1 MVFYL
6 LLTIIFG
13 FTIFLNL
20 ESSFSHV
27 KHVQENWAWSKTE
40 EVGMS
45 TDARFKY
52 SPMEKLNGY
61 KTKNGI
67 YFFRAGK
74 FAIDE
79 TSFSEIPLNGKGHFL
94 YKKIGNSV
102 LHYSNDG
109 EILWEKPY
117 KSYPRVSHNGELLL
131 FIAGDGN
138 QVLVSDINGNP
149 TGAKQVDGRFLSDL
163 SFPVLVNGAL
173 LVFSGGEIAIL
184 DARGN
189 LVFQKKDEPN
199 SRDFIFCKS
208 GAISPN
214 GKYSLIHYIRNEKDY
229 ISLLNEKGEIIS
241 SFTLENV
248 YPHRV
253 YMALDDIGNI
263 AINLPDQM
271 FIVNRKGS
279 VVYKKQK
286 TKRED
291 IYQIA
296 YNTGKFF
303 AMSSENQI
311 LFFSETGNILGKRN
325 ITMPARMR
333 PSGDKD
339 TAFLET
345 TNEIISFRLFE

>member
-6 LLTIIFG
+6 LLTIIFS

-149 TGAKQVDGRFLSDL
+149 TGAKQVDGRFLSDI

-189 LVFQKKDEPN
+189 LVFQKKTNLILEILYFVKVEQFHQMV
-199 SRDFIFCKS
+199 SILSFIIYETKKIIF
-208 GAISPN
+208 
-214 GKYSLIHYIRNEKDY
+214 HY
-229 ISLLNEKGEIIS
+229 
-241 SFTLENV
+241 
-248 YPHRV
+248 
-253 YMALDDIGNI
+253 
-263 AINLPDQM
+263 
-271 FIVNRKGS
+271 
-279 VVYKKQK
+279 
-286 TKRED
+286 
-291 IYQIA
+291 
-296 YNTGKFF
+296 
-303 AMSSENQI
+303 
-311 LFFSETGNILGKRN
+311 
-325 ITMPARMR
+325 
-333 PSGDKD
+333 
-339 TAFLET
+339 
-345 TNEIISFRLFE
+345 